1 MGLASI
7 ILNESFWHVFDMNIS
22 QCPVFIIGNADQK
35 RDTFNKLFEFP
46 ETIMIQIK
54 QKSQEGGNEVWEIH
68 QKRNI

>member
-1 MGLASI
+1 
-7 ILNESFWHVFDMNIS
+7 MNIS